1 MKSKIKI
8 PKKNQEREN
17 NNLFVKMLALSVRPY
32 CHLPP
37 VKNVPYLFLSIKVD
51 RVRLEKSM
59 STPVPNNIF
68 HFLQYNIDNIILIL
82 SRYLFGKNS
91 FNRLKPATR
100 SGVLAQTTFHIED
113 FE

>member
-100 SGVLAQTTFHIED
+100 SGVLA
-113 FE
+113 